1 MAYLARGC
9 MHGSRRPVVARAAP
23 IGVPEVSQR
32 TSLRVQF
39 DSIYRVVLVYNLWL
53 NDKHVAH
60 KIRGSIPVVS
70 FTDGL
75 NVARRAR
82 VEGRAIVVTVPQEE
96 AAVYADRLKKKGLV
110 ADLEEA

>member
-1 MAYLARGC
+1 MAACFAKRLVA
-9 MHGSRRPVVARAAP
+9 ARAAP
-23 IGVPEVSQR
+23 IGAPEASYK
-32 TSLRVQF
+32 TTLRVQF

-60 KIRGSIPVVS
+60 KIRGSVPVVS

-82 VEGRAIVVTVPQEE
+82 VEGRAIVVTAPEEE